1 MPQLQT
7 GETSRPERIDEKAT
21 RLAQCA
27 ADSLLEI
34 PEVRSV
40 TIVIDWHIE
49 GDLPNGWWRPR
60 AGEAG
65 PSELLSMLH
74 ALTGYLR
81 QMGAVLGQMFTQ
93 LVSKKPE
100 QERIPK

>member
-1 MPQLQT
+1 M
-7 GETSRPERIDEKAT
+7 ETARTEEANPRSERIDEKAT
-21 RLAQCA
+21 RLAQVA

-34 PEVRSV
+34 PEIRSV
-40 TIVIDWHIE
+40 TIVVDWHFE

-81 QMGAVLGQMFTQ
+81 QLGAVLGQMLIQ
-93 LVSKKPE
+93 IASKKPE
-100 QERIPK
+100 

>member
-1 MPQLQT
+1 M
-7 GETSRPERIDEKAT
+7 DEKAT
-21 RLAQCA
+21 RLATEA
-27 ADSLLEI
+27 ADRLLEI

-40 TIVIDWHIE
+40 TIVVDWHFE

-65 PSELLSMLH
+65 PGELLSMLH

-81 QMGAVLGQMFTQ
+81 QLGAVLGQMLAQ
-93 LVSKKPE
+93 IASRKPE
-100 QERIPK
+100 SGD